1 MYGEGFFEK
10 KFDLSKNPDEVSR
23 FDGNLLLLTPIH
35 FSLQRFCYSYSYF
48 KFNKVFTSYYKM

>member
-23 FDGNLLLLTPIH
+23 FDGNFGSSKWKL
-35 FSLQRFCYSYSYF
+35 
-48 KFNKVFTSYYKM
+48 